1 MRTTVGHLLRNNGLA
16 ALDARALLAQALGR
30 PREHLVAHP
39 EWTVDPARAAA
50 FEALVAQRREGIP
63 LAYLTGVREFYGRE
77 FRVTPD
83 VLIPRPDTETLV
95 EVALECLR
103 GTSESRVVDLG
114 TGSGCIA
121 ITLKLERPDARV
133 SATDV
138 SAKALVVA
146 RTNGQALSAE
156 VEFRLGDWYAALP
169 AGAVFDLIVAN
180 PPYVAPGDPHLAELV
195 HEPPVALTDDCDGLA
210 SLRTVI
216 AGAHAYLAPNG
227 WLAVEHGYDQ
237 GAAVSRTMAAAGF
250 RQIATR
256 RDASGLDR
264 VTLGSA
270 AR

>member
-1 MRTTVGHLLRNNGLA
+1 MNATVDQLLRLSGLP

-30 PREHLVAHP
+30 PREQLAAHP
-39 EWTVDPARAAA
+39 EWTVDSERAAA
-50 FEALVAQRREGIP
+50 FEALVQRRREGIP

-103 GTSESRVVDLG
+103 GTSAPRVVDLG

-121 ITLKLERPDARV
+121 LTLKLERPDARV

-138 SAKALVVA
+138 SATALVVA
-146 RTNGQALSAE
+146 RTNAQALSAE

-180 PPYVAPGDPHLAELV
+180 PPYVASGDPHLAELV
-195 HEPPVALTDDCDGLA
+195 HEPLAALTDDCDGLA
-210 SLRTVI
+210 SLRIVI

-237 GAAVSRTMAAAGF
+237 GPAVSQTMSAAGF
-250 RQIATR
+250 RQVVTR
-256 RDASGLDR
+256 RDAGGRDR
-264 VTLGSA
+264 VTVGSR